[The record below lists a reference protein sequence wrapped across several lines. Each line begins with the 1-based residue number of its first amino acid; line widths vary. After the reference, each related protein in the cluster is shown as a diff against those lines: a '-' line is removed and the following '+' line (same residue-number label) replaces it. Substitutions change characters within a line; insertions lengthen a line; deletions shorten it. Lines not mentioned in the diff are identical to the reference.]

1 MSEAGQA
8 ATSGTEQGSYT
19 PPERVT
25 VGVIAPPGAA
35 SRYAQELG
43 ETLPSMLAD
52 RVDGQVHW
60 NLDVRTDPLAGLG
73 DESEM
78 LNETR
83 RITRRDGWDF
93 GVCLTDLPIYRHAG
107 MPRSS
112 GRLVVADVSHQRSIA
127 ALSLPPLGVWGLRSR
142 LRQAIL
148 RLIGELHAGAQ
159 PTQPEADSSAAGEEQ
174 EDTETPAQRQ
184 SVTVGQLMSERCT
197 TWTVPTR
204 RREHRTI
211 ELGIDTRFVSPAGRG
226 HLRVWAAMVAANRPW
241 ALFHNFSIV
250 IALAFATGAYGLIFQ
265 SVYRLTDYW
274 GLARLIATM
283 VASMAVMVVWFIISH
298 HLWEPTS
305 EHRSSLPMAEL
316 YNWITVLTLSFA
328 ILLAYAALYLLL
340 LVAAALAVPEVYLEQ
355 TLRHPIGASR
365 YFLLAWITASVGT
378 VAGALGAGL
387 ETDEAVRQATFGV
400 RQRSRLKM
408 VQDQQ
413 SDDSGDSDQSGSHNQ

>member
-1 MSEAGQA
+1 MTEAGRA
-8 ATSGTEQGSYT
+8 AASGTEQGTYT

-52 RVDGQVHW
+52 RVDGQAHW
-60 NLDVRTDPLAGLG
+60 SVDVRTDALAGLG
-73 DESEM
+73 DESGM
-78 LNETR
+78 LDETR
-83 RITRRDGWDF
+83 RILRRQSWDF
-93 GVCLTDLPIYRHAG
+93 GICLTDLPIYRHAG
-107 MPRSS
+107 IPHRS

-127 ALSLPPLGVWGLRSR
+127 ALSLPPLGVWALRSR

-148 RLIGELHAGAQ
+148 RLIGELHARPK
-159 PTQPEADSSAAGEEQ
+159 PTPSQDPESSTSDGKREEP
-174 EDTETPAQRQ
+174 EETPAQRR
-184 SVTVGQLMSERCT
+184 SATAGQLMSERST

-204 RREHRTI
+204 RYEHRDI

-226 HLRVWAAMVAANRPW
+226 HLRVWVAMVAANRPW

-283 VASMAVMVVWFIISH
+283 VGSMAVMVVWFIISH

-305 EHRSSLPMAEL
+305 HQQGSLPMAEL

-328 ILLAYAALYLLL
+328 IVMAYAALYLLL
-340 LVAAALAVPEVYLEQ
+340 LLAAALAVPEVYLEQ
-355 TLRHPIGASR
+355 TLRHPVGASR

-387 ETDEAVRQATFGV
+387 ETDDAVRQATFGV

-413 SDDSGDSDQSGSHNQ
+413 NDDSGGSS